1 MQDFVIDFLNRYGYW
16 GIGILLAAETV
27 FPPIPSEIVLTF
39 GGFATTYS
47 QMNIWGVIGSATV
60 GSLAGAVILYF
71 LGRVVF
77 IGYTA
82 KEHDGKITRFL
93 RLKPGDLERAE
104 KWFEKR
110 GYLAVFVCRFIPI
123 ARSLISI
130 PAGMA
135 NMKMGMFVFLTVVG
149 ASIWNTVLVWLGAW
163 AGASWETIVRE
174 MGIYSLIAILLMG
187 LAAIAFTI
195 KFYRSRIKTR

>member
-1 MQDFVIDFLNRYGYW
+1 MQDFVIDFLNQYGYL
-16 GIGILLAAETV
+16 GIGILIAAETV

-47 QMNIWGVIGSATV
+47 NMNVWGVIGSATV
-60 GSLAGAVILYF
+60 GSLVGAMILYL
-71 LGRVVF
+71 LGRLVF
-77 IGYTA
+77 IQYAA

-104 KWFEKR
+104 KWFDRR
-110 GYLAVFVCRFIPI
+110 GYAAVFVCRFIPI

-135 NMKMGMFVFLTVVG
+135 DMKMGMFVLLTAVG
-149 ASIWNTVLVWLGAW
+149 TTIWNTVLVWLGVW
-163 AGASWETIVRE
+163 AGASWENIVKE
-174 MGIYSLIAILLMG
+174 MGIYSLIAIMIMG
-187 LAAIAFTI
+187 LAAFVFAV
-195 KFYRSRIKTR
+195 KFYRHRIKTR